1 MAFTPFMQGSE
12 AQGIISNYLGGN
24 YASSPN
30 VNTAGQFR
38 NPIFDIRTQQEL
50 AGDLDP
56 SALFPNPHIDFSVED
71 TPADPC
77 REGYMLVDGICQP
90 IETFGESSYSERE
103 QSDYEKRLE
112 EENKLYIPSQ
122 EEMEAM
128 TAEEYL
134 DNLRSRGWMS
144 TKDGIEYFDPTNIG
158 SAVGKQ
164 FDMRLGMRG
173 NTQAKIENI
182 IKNLI
187 AKEVFAPSTST
198 TTMQDIPI
206 GQGLIGTQPVTSF
219 VTADTPQ
226 AQAAEIDR
234 VIQESGLSQAPIL
247 TSSQR
252 QGDTAQ
258 DRQAQRESDRAMA
271 QAHRDQNRETYQTA
285 VERSG
290 WSRF

>member
-1 MAFTPFMQGSE
+1 
-12 AQGIISNYLGGN
+12 
-24 YASSPN
+24 
-30 VNTAGQFR
+30 
-38 NPIFDIRTQQEL
+38 
-50 AGDLDP
+50 
-56 SALFPNPHIDFSVED
+56 
-71 TPADPC
+71 
-77 REGYMLVDGICQP
+77 
-90 IETFGESSYSERE
+90 
-103 QSDYEKRLE
+103 
-112 EENKLYIPSQ
+112 
-122 EEMEAM
+122 
-128 TAEEYL
+128 
-134 DNLRSRGWMS
+134 
-144 TKDGIEYFDPTNIG
+144 
-158 SAVGKQ
+158 
-164 FDMRLGMRG
+164 MRLGMRG

-206 GQGLIGTQPVTSF
+206 GQGLIGTQPTTSF

-234 VIQESGLSQAPIL
+234 VIEESFHAPHRLLL

-271 QAHRDQNRETYQTA
+271 QAHRDQNREAYQTA